1 MVNLHSNYDPLDYQ
15 TCKSQDMLL
24 VYLWVALLTI
34 VLFIVAALYTWIWVN
49 KLLDIQVELVRKVL
63 DAGKTGGTETD
74 DDDET
79 DDETEE

>member
-1 MVNLHSNYDPLDYQ
+1 
-15 TCKSQDMLL
+15 MLL

-74 DDDET
+74 DDDEK
-79 DDETEE
+79 DEETEE

>member
-1 MVNLHSNYDPLDYQ
+1 
-15 TCKSQDMLL
+15 
-24 VYLWVALLTI
+24 VALLTI
-34 VLFIVAALYTWIWVN
+34 VLFIVAALYIWIWVN

-74 DDDET
+74 NDDET

>member
-15 TCKSQDMLL
+15 TCILQDMLL

-74 DDDET
+74 DDDEK
-79 DDETEE
+79 DEETEE